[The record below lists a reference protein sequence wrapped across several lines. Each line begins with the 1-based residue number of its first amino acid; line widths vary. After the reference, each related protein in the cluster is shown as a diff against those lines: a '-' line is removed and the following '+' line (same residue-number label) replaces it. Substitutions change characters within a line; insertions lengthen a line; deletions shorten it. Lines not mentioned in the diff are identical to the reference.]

1 MVSIFSI
8 GVSYRWGVFVLLGV
22 VGCLGPSVGG
32 GFLGCDWI
40 LTNQTVN
47 SMIRGVTD
55 LTVAD
60 LGVIDEPSVAA
71 ALLDPIRARV
81 LSELSEP
88 GSATTVATAL
98 GETRQKINYHL
109 RALEHLGLVRFV
121 EERPRRGLTERVVV
135 ASARAYVLSPDVLGE
150 RAVEPERTDR
160 LSSNYVIALAARVIR
175 EVADLA
181 RRAEAADRP
190 LATLAIDTDIRFATA
205 DDRAEFTREL
215 TEAVADLAAR
225 YHDEQAGGGRWHRVV
240 ALAHQHPPTRQSAT
254 TRKAAP

>member
-1 MVSIFSI
+1 MTN
-8 GVSYRWGVFVLLGV
+8 
-22 VGCLGPSVGG
+22 
-32 GFLGCDWI
+32 
-40 LTNQTVN
+40 LT
-47 SMIRGVTD
+47 IP
-55 LTVAD
+55 D
-60 LGVIDEPSVAA
+60 LGVIEEPAA
-71 ALLDPIRARV
+71 AAAVLDPLRAQV
-81 LSELSEP
+81 LSVLCQP
-88 GSATTVATAL
+88 GSATTVAAAL

-121 EERPRRGLTERVVV
+121 EERPRRGLTERVMV
-135 ASARAYVLSPDVLGE
+135 ASARAYVLSPEVLGE

-181 RRAEAADRP
+181 RRADAADKP

-205 DDRAEFTREL
+205 GDRAEFTREL

-240 ALAHQHPPTRQSAT
+240 ALAHPHPPTRHPTT
-254 TRKAAP
+254 TRKATP